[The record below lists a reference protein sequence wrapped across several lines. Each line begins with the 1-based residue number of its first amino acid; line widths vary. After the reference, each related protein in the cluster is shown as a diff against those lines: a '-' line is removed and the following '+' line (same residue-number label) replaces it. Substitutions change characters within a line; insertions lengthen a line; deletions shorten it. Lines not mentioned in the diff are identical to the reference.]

1 MKIKPMKLRSLSL
14 LLALTITIGAAGQT
28 TIHFDGQTWWDH
40 IKFLADDK
48 LEGRDTGS
56 RGEREAQKYAVEQL
70 KKAGAEP
77 AGVDGFYQPVKFV
90 SRQIVEKD
98 CSLALIR
105 DGKRE
110 ELVLGDDAIIGT
122 RVMPAPEVEAALVF
136 AGYGLKVPEKNYD
149 DFAGLDVR
157 GKIIVILAGSP
168 AEIPGALASHYQTA
182 AERWKILRAAGAIGI
197 VSLPNPASMDIPWSR
212 IALNRAHP
220 SMDLDYPEFN
230 ETVGAKITVTVNPAS
245 ADKLFA
251 GSGHTFAE
259 LAALGKDRKPL
270 PHFPL
275 AVSLAA
281 KSRVDVTK
289 IESAN
294 LVAKIPG
301 SDPALKNEYVVLSA
315 HLDHIGI
322 GEPINGDRIYNG
334 AMDNGSGSALVL
346 DMAASFKK
354 NPEKLRRSILL
365 VLVTGEEKGLL
376 GSKYFAAHPTVPPK
390 SIVADVNVDMFLPIV
405 PLKVLT
411 IQGLGESDLGDRA
424 GQVAQTFGVRVQ
436 ADPEPERNVFIRSD
450 QYSFVR
456 HGVPSIMM
464 DVGVEPGS
472 PEQKIFKDWRTQ
484 RYHAP
489 SDDVN
494 QPVDL
499 ATAAKYEEIVRALL
513 INVADDSLR
522 PEWKPDSFF
531 RRYAEAAKMGE

>member
-1 MKIKPMKLRSLSL
+1 MKIKSSVFLFAL
-14 LLALTITIGAAGQT
+14 LFAVCAVAQT
-28 TIHFDGQTWWDH
+28 ANFDGQTWWNH

-56 RGEREAQKYAVEQL
+56 RGEREAQAYAVKQL
-70 KKAGAEP
+70 KDAGAEP
-77 AGVDGFYQPVKFV
+77 AGVHGFYQPVKFV

-98 CSLALIR
+98 CSLALIK

-110 ELVLGDDAIIGT
+110 ALTLGEDAIIST
-122 RVMPAPEVEAALVF
+122 RVMPAPEVEAPLVF

-149 DFAGLDVR
+149 DFAGVDVR
-157 GKIIVILAGSP
+157 GKIIVIFAGSP
-168 AEIPGALASHYQTA
+168 SEIPGALASHYQTA
-182 AERWKILRAAGAIGI
+182 AERWKVLRAVGAVGM
-197 VSLPNPASMDIPWSR
+197 VSLINPASMDIPWSR
-212 IALNRAHP
+212 MALNRAHP
-220 SMDLDYPEFN
+220 SMDLGYPEFN
-230 ETVGAKITVTVNPAS
+230 ETEGAKIAITVNPAS
-245 ADKLFA
+245 AEKFFA

-259 LAALGKDRKPL
+259 IAAIGKDRKAL
-270 PHFPL
+270 PHFAL

-281 KSRVDVTK
+281 KTKVDVTK

-301 SDPALKNEYVVLSA
+301 SDPALKDEYVVLSA

-354 NPEKLRRSILL
+354 NPETLKRSILL

-411 IQGLGESDLGDRA
+411 VLGLDESDLGDR
-424 GQVAQTFGVRVQ
+424 VREIAQSLGVRVQ
-436 ADPEPERNVFIRSD
+436 PDPEPLRNLFVRSD
-450 QYSFVR
+450 QYNFIH
-456 HGVPSIMM
+456 HGVPSLAMA
-464 DVGVEPGS
+464 VAPSS
-472 PEQKIFKDWRTQ
+472 PEEAKIFKDWLTQ

-499 ATAAKYEEIVRALL
+499 AAAAKYEEIVRALL
-513 INVADDSLR
+513 INVANGDHR

-531 RRYAEAAKMGE
+531 RRYAEPVKMGQ